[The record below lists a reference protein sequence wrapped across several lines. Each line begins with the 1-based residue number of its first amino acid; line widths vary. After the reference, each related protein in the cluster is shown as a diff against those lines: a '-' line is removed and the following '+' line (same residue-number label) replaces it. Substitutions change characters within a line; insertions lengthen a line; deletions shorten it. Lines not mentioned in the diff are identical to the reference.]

1 MADIQKLRKE
11 QAIVDPKGRPTDYF
25 MRLLSNQGSGILD
38 ARVTLAS
45 LDTLKADKARQIIA
59 GTGLTGGGTLAADR
73 TLALANTT
81 VVPGAY
87 TSANITVDAQG
98 RITLAAN
105 GASGGAGIKQFGME
119 TLTPGTSS
127 GTFSAGYWGGRHLI
141 VPQDCSITSVRIYS
155 KTASATAK
163 ATPVIYSGTGALL
176 TAGNALL
183 AQGPQVTG
191 VALGIVDLPLTTPL
205 AVTAGQELFIGIH
218 LTTANIDTASSGIA
232 GCYYYISATVTT
244 PAPALSYTTAFNYT
258 PWARTTYILAK
269 SFCS

>member
-105 GASGGAGIKQFGME
+105 GSGGAGIKQFGME
-119 TLTPGTSS
+119 TLTPGTGS
-127 GTFSAGYWGGRHLI
+127 GLFTASFWGGRHLI
-141 VPQDCSITSVRIYS
+141 VPQDCSITSVRVYS
-155 KTASATAK
+155 KTANGTSK
-163 ATPVIYSGTGALL
+163 LTPVIYSGTGALL

-191 VALGIVDLPLTTPL
+191 IALGVVDLPLTAPL

-218 LTTANIDTASSGIA
+218 LATTNIDLAASGIL
-232 GCYYYISATVTT
+232 GSYYYASATVVT
-244 PAPALSYTTAFNYT
+244 PAPALTYNTGFKYVA
-258 PWARTTYILAK
+258 WARTT
-269 SFCS
+269 